1 MEPKLDLTTIRDEV
15 FRKIGRNL
23 LNFQK
28 IEHMLKYLITNGR
41 MSGYMS
47 ELVENQER
55 RSVSIHKHT
64 MGQLVGQF
72 MDNTYQGL
80 EESDQTPV
88 EVKEPY
94 ISFSFMIETNSDFY
108 ESKRQALKALVDGRN
123 DLIHHRS
130 PRFTLDSIESCLEV
144 EQYLDQ
150 QREKL
155 IPEYEHLQST
165 IKKFD
170 ECRKTVADFLNSDEG
185 EKQFNLSCLQQSQL
199 SACLFDYAKENTRS
213 DGWVILS
220 SAANFIRQYSPKE
233 LTDLEKMHGHKKL
246 KNFML
251 ATELFDISEEQTD
264 KGGIRVLYRVKPN
277 SVFLG

>member
-108 ESKRQALKALVDGRN
+108 ESKRQALKALVDDRN

-155 IPEYEHLQST
+155 IPEYEHLQSV
-165 IKKFD
+165 IERF
-170 ECRKTVADFLNSDEG
+170 EESRKLTADFLNSDEG
-185 EKQFNLSCLQQSQL
+185 KKQFNLSFLQQSQL
-199 SACLFDYAKENTRS
+199 SAYLFDFYKENSRS
-213 DGWVILS
+213 DGWVMLS
-220 SAANFIRQYSPKE
+220 SAASFIRQHVPKE
-233 LTDLEKMHGHKKL
+233 LTDLEKRHGHKKL
-246 KNFML
+246 KSFML
-251 ATELFDISEEQTD
+251 ATEIFDISEELTD
-264 KGGIRVLYRVKPN
+264 KGGTRVLYRIKPE
-277 SVFLG
+277 LKKHT